1 MEGQSSVPPSR
12 LGRNTK
18 KSGQSSTMVDLT
30 EDEIEDM
37 GKQLRLDD
45 WKQWMNPHDEDDSPI
60 VLD

>member
-1 MEGQSSVPPSR
+1 
-12 LGRNTK
+12 
-18 KSGQSSTMVDLT
+18 MVDLT

-45 WKQWMNPHDEDDSPI
+45 WKQWMNPHDEDDGPI